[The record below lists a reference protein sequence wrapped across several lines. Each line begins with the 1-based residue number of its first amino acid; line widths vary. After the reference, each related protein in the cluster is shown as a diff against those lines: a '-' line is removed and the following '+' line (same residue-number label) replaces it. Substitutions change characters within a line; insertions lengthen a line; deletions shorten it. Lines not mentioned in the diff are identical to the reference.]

1 MKPNY
6 RKLWKKFQG
15 DGLNIS
21 IQKWIIKQNHK
32 WLSEEESKF
41 ITLLNNLLI
50 MAFMNTK
57 IQKDLIYHSHQMFCI
72 FETLLEINN
81 LIKFKHQVSAKAT
94 GKLFIKKLKNMW
106 LEVHTD
112 TMQFLINSSLK
123 SCPEYLNEFFPEGLY
138 RIFQSLLAIHSGLAI
153 QRH

>member
-1 MKPNY
+1 M
-6 RKLWKKFQG
+6 
-15 DGLNIS
+15 D
-21 IQKWIIKQNHK
+21 
-32 WLSEEESKF
+32 
-41 ITLLNNLLI
+41 
-50 MAFMNTK
+50 TK
-57 IQKDLIYHSHQMFCI
+57 IQKDLIYHSHQMLCI

-94 GKLFIKKLKNMW
+94 GKLFIKKLKNMC

-123 SCPEYLNEFFPEGLY
+123 SCPEYVNEFFPEGLY